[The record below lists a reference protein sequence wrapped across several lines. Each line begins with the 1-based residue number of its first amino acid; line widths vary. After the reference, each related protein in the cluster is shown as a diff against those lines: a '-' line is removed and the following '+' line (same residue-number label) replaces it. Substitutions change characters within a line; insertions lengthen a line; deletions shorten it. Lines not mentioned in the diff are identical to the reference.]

1 MRHSQ
6 EMKELERRR
15 RRGARLLAAGESQAE
30 VARRVG
36 VSRQT
41 VMRWE
46 RARQE
51 GGMEALR
58 RAPHFGRP
66 ERLSAAQRQELVRL
80 LKEGALAAGFS
91 TELWTAPR
99 IAQLIETKFSVKLV
113 PTSVWRL
120 LGRLGWSVQRPT
132 GQARER
138 DERGGSYVESQE
150 VARTKKIAARQ
161 GRIIVFIDESG
172 LSERPCRART
182 WAPKGET
189 PVLQYSFSWKQ
200 LSVIAGLSYWRFYFR
215 LFNGSIKSPQIV
227 EFLKALQATIGKKL
241 LIIWDRLQ
249 AHRSKLVKAHV
260 EAQHGQIMID
270 YLPAYAPDMNPVE
283 CIWGYLKH
291 HAMPNYCARDLGDVA
306 HRARSNLRS
315 MQRRPT
321 LVTAF
326 WKQVDLF

>member
-6 EMKELERRR
+6 KMKDLERRR
-15 RRGARLLAAGESQAE
+15 RRGARLLAAGDSQVE

-51 GGMEALR
+51 GGIEALR

-66 ERLSAAQRQELVRL
+66 ERLSAEQRQELVRL

-99 IAQLIETKFSVKLV
+99 IAQLIEIKFAVTLV
-113 PTSVWRL
+113 ASSVWRL

-132 GQARER
+132 GPGARTGR
-138 DERGGSYVESQE
+138 ASGSLVEGQE

-161 GRIIVFIDESG
+161 GRVIVFIDESG
-172 LSERPCRART
+172 LTERPCRART
-182 WAPKGET
+182 WAPKGQT

-260 EAQHGQIMID
+260 EAQKGQIVID

-283 CIWGYLKH
+283 CIWAYLKH

-306 HRARSNLRS
+306 HRARANLRF

-321 LVTAF
+321 LVSAF
-326 WKQVDLF
+326 WKQVNLF

>member
-6 EMKELERRR
+6 KLKELERRR
-15 RRGARLLAAGESQAE
+15 RRGARLLAGGESQAE

-41 VMRWE
+41 VMRWD

-80 LKEGALAAGFS
+80 LNGVMDRAADR
-91 TELWTAPR
+91 A
-99 IAQLIETKFSVKLV
+99 AD
-113 PTSVWRL
+113 
-120 LGRLGWSVQRPT
+120 
-132 GQARER
+132 R
-138 DERGGSYVESQE
+138 DEVRRETGSHLGLAVTRTAGLERPATDGPGAGTRRASGSHVEDQE

-182 WAPKGET
+182 WAPKGQT

-260 EAQHGQIMID
+260 EAQRGQIAID

-291 HAMPNYCARDLGDVA
+291 HAMPNYCGRDLGDVA
-306 HRARSNLRS
+306 YRARGNLRS